1 MHDLAIAGAG
11 PAGASAA
18 RAAALAGLSVLLLDK
33 DVFPRHKPCGGALS
47 VQGLDALGFP
57 LPEGL
62 AERDFHGGLLC
73 IDGARNLAAPPARTG
88 VLVQRRAFDAL
99 LVDKARQAGA
109 EVREGEKVVAIE
121 EDARGVTIRTEGRGP
136 AGRRGGRGGASSL
149 RASLLLVAEGAAG
162 RLKLHVRPPDR
173 PEDVNFCVCA
183 DVPCTDGVTQP
194 DNPLL
199 LHFGICDVTYGWVF
213 PRRTDC
219 SVGMSELGPH
229 RRLAQAHF
237 AELCRIHGIPLP
249 KKVDGAKIPM
259 GGAERPVFRGRVLL
273 AGDAGGFAD
282 PLLGEGIS
290 HAVRTGQWAAEASR
304 RALEAGDPLAAG
316 PMHHALT
323 RPLHQEL
330 RHALRLVRALE
341 RAPRRLF
348 RAMLTHPP
356 ALCRY
361 VDILSG
367 RTTYADFTRF
377 LKRRLPFY
385 LLRSL
390 WA

>member
-18 RAAALAGLSVLLLDK
+18 RAAARAGLSVLLMDK

-47 VQGLDALGFP
+47 EHALEALGFP

-73 IDGARNLAAPPARTG
+73 IDEARNLAAPPHRTG
-88 VLVQRRAFDAL
+88 VLVKRAIFDAL
-99 LVDKARQAGA
+99 LVDKAREAGA
-109 EVREGEKVVAIE
+109 LVREREMVVGVE
-121 EDARGVTIRTEGRGP
+121 EDDSGLTIRTRNGN
-136 AGRRGGRGGASSL
+136 GGGTHRT
-149 RASLLLVAEGAAG
+149 RLLLVAEGASG
-162 RLKLHVRPPDR
+162 RLKHLVRPSDQ

-183 DVPCTDGVTQP
+183 DIPCNGGPTRPGQP
-194 DNPLL
+194 LV
-199 LHFGICDVTYGWVF
+199 LHFGISPVSYGWVF
-213 PRRTDC
+213 PRREDC
-219 SVGMSELGPH
+219 SVGLGELGVN
-229 RRLAQAHF
+229 RRQALVHF
-237 AELCRIHGIPLP
+237 EAFCRIHGIRKPA
-249 KKVDGAKIPM
+249 KIDGAKIPM
-259 GGAERPVFRGRVLL
+259 GGVERPVFRGRLLL

-290 HAVRTGQWAAEASR
+290 QAIRTGQMAAEAAR
-304 RALEAGDPLAAG
+304 RALSQGDPLAAG
-316 PMHHALT
+316 PIYHGLT

-356 ALCRY
+356 ALLRY
-361 VDILSG
+361 VDILAG
-367 RTTYADFTRF
+367 RNTYAEFNRF
-377 LKRRLPFY
+377 LKRRFPLY
-385 LLRSL
+385 LIRSL

>member
-47 VQGLDALGFP
+47 VQGLEALGFP
-57 LPEGL
+57 LPDSL

-73 IDGARNLAAPPARTG
+73 IDGARNLAAPHARTG

-109 EVREGEKVVAIE
+109 EVREGETVVAIE
-121 EDARGVTIRTEGRGP
+121 EDTRGVTIRTQGRGP
-136 AGRRGGRGGASSL
+136 KGRRSGRDGARSC

-183 DVPCTDGVTQP
+183 DVPCTGGVTLP

-199 LHFGICDVTYGWVF
+199 LHFGICAVTYGWVF

-237 AELCRIHGIPLP
+237 AELCRIHGIPVP
-249 KKVDGAKIPM
+249 QKVDGAKIPM
-259 GGAERPVFRGRVLL
+259 GGVERSVYRGRVLL

-290 HAVRTGQWAAEASR
+290 HAVRTGQWAAEAAR

-316 PMHHALT
+316 PMHHAFT

-361 VDILSG
+361 VDILAG
-367 RTTYADFTRF
+367 RNTYADFIRF
-377 LKRRLPFY
+377 LKRRFPLY